1 METAISTP
9 DACMNP
15 CSLLEETPAMA
26 ARRRR
31 TELRRLKLMSNSGN
45 FSDLLKKRTRTRN
58 ARVCSNCFGREGT
71 SLAEE
76 DAENSLAMEIE
87 LQSHT
92 LYPARRLV
100 RSVSTPIGWNSG
112 LLCTC
117 RVEKYWTS
125 EACDKQNSISSTSV
139 NEKNKFNSSS
149 NDNNNNSNKDDS
161 IIKVAADAEP
171 VDQGS
176 TQQEATTDSKPQ
188 REKSSSEDENNNNK
202 KDPPSL
208 PPPLPAAA
216 GKSNVPA
223 PATQGSKQ
231 RTTEQDIPL
240 NRPLKGIGRAN
251 SESISFLLKDPCPPH
266 STMSIIG
273 RRREME
279 DAVSAVPS
287 FFSIP
292 KGSSIALL
300 DGFPG
305 FVQPPLSTALHFF
318 AVYDGHGGSQASVF
332 CKDRFHEAL
341 AEELRNSSPF
351 CIDLNDW
358 SRVMSTCFTKIDMAV
373 GGMCPNG
380 SCGSG
385 DSQKSSD
392 CCQDPIAPE
401 NVGSTAVVA
410 IVSPSQ
416 LVIANCGDSRAVLS
430 RGGKAIP
437 LSSDHK
443 PEREDELSRIEAA
456 GGRVIF
462 WNGYRVGGFLAM
474 SRAIG
479 DRFLKRY
486 VISEPE
492 VTCTERTH
500 EDECLILASDGLWD
514 VLSNDVV
521 CEVARKCLAGYRP
534 HRSKG
539 ITEDTPVGAAAAL
552 LTKLALGRGSGDN
565 ISVVVIDLKERRNR
579 NR

>member
-1 METAISTP
+1 METAISSP

-31 TELRRLKLMSNSGN
+31 MEIRRLKLMSNSGN
-45 FSDLLKKRTRTRN
+45 FSDMVKKRTRARN
-58 ARVCSNCFGREGT
+58 GRVCSNCFGREGV

-125 EACDKQNSISSTSV
+125 EASDKQDSISSIPV
-139 NEKNKFNSSS
+139 NEKNKFSSSSSS
-149 NDNNNNSNKDDS
+149 NNNNNNSNKNDS
-161 IIKVAADAEP
+161 ISNVAADLEP
-171 VDQGS
+171 VDQDS
-176 TQQEATTDSKPQ
+176 TQQEAITDSKPQ
-188 REKSSSEDENNNNK
+188 REKSSSEDDNNNNK
-202 KDPPSL
+202 DL
-208 PPPLPAAA
+208 PTVTTPAAAA
-216 GKSNVPA
+216 GKCNVPA
-223 PATQGSKQ
+223 PPTQGSKQ
-231 RTTEQDIPL
+231 RTTEQGVPL
-240 NRPLKGIGRAN
+240 NRPLKTIGRAN
-251 SESISFLLKDPCPPH
+251 SESISLLLKDPCPPH

-300 DGFPG
+300 DGFCGSGP
-305 FVQPPLSTALHFF
+305 PPLPTALHFF

-351 CIDLNDW
+351 CRDLNDW
-358 SRVMSTCFTKIDMAV
+358 SKVMSTCFTKIDMAV

-385 DSQKSSD
+385 DSQKTSD
-392 CCQDPIAPE
+392 CCQDPVAPE

-443 PEREDELSRIEAA
+443 PEREDELNRIEAA

-552 LTKLALGRGSGDN
+552 LTKLALGKGSGDN

>member
-1 METAISTP
+1 METVIPTS

-31 TELRRLKLMSNSGN
+31 TEIRRLKLLSNSGN
-45 FSDLLKKRTRTRN
+45 FSDMVKKRSRTRST
-58 ARVCSNCFGREGT
+58 RVCSSCFGREGV

-87 LQSHT
+87 LQSQT

-125 EACDKQNSISSTSV
+125 EAYDNKNSIISTVV
-139 NEKNKFNSSS
+139 NEKNKYNSSS
-149 NDNNNNSNKDDS
+149 SDNNNNSYKDS
-161 IIKVAADAEP
+161 TSNVAADAEP

-176 TQQEATTDSKPQ
+176 NKKEATVDNKPH
-188 REKSSSEDENNNNK
+188 RDKPSSEDDNNNNNK
-202 KDPPSL
+202 DPPTPL
-208 PPPLPAAA
+208 PPLPAAA
-216 GKSNVPA
+216 SRCNVPV
-223 PATQGSKQ
+223 PATQGSIQ
-231 RTTEQDIPL
+231 HTTEQGIQL

-251 SESISFLLKDPCPPH
+251 SESISLLLKDPCPPH

-287 FFSIP
+287 FFSLP
-292 KGSSIALL
+292 KASSIALL
-300 DGFPG
+300 DGCSG
-305 FVQPPLSTALHFF
+305 FGPPPLSTALHFF
-318 AVYDGHGGSQASVF
+318 AVYDGHGGSQASIF

-351 CIDLNDW
+351 CRDLNDW
-358 SRVMSTCFTKIDMAV
+358 SKVMSTCFTKIDMAV

-380 SCGSG
+380 SCDSG
-385 DSQKSSD
+385 DSQKTSD
-392 CCQDPIAPE
+392 CCQDPVAPE

-416 LVIANCGDSRAVLS
+416 LVVANCGDSRAVLS

-443 PEREDELSRIEAA
+443 PEREDELSRIETA

-462 WNGYRVGGFLAM
+462 WNGHRVGGFLAM

-552 LTKLALGRGSGDN
+552 LTKLALGKGSGDN
-565 ISVVVIDLKERRNR
+565 ISVVVIDLKERRSR